1 MSAGPRTRS
10 GSRVRLG
17 IVALVAGTLCCGGP
31 ALVAG
36 GALTAAGEGFDSPL
50 LLTLGL
56 ALVALVVAMT
66 FWHRA
71 RGRDACPPSA
81 ADRPSPLADRRTSR

>member
-1 MSAGPRTRS
+1 MSARPRIQA
-10 GSRVRLG
+10 GSRIRLG
-17 IVALVAGTLCCGGP
+17 IVGLVAGTLCCGGP
-31 ALVAG
+31 ALVTG
-36 GALTAAGEGFDSPL
+36 GALTAAGGGFDSPL

-56 ALVALVVAMT
+56 ALVALVAAVT
-66 FWHRA
+66 VWRRA